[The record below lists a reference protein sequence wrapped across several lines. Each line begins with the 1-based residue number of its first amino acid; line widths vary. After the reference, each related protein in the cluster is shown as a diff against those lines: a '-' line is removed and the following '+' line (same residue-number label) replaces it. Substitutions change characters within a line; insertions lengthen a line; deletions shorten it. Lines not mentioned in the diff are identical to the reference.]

1 MNEFYLGDAR
11 QGLQRLAEQ
20 GRRVQL
26 CYLDPPYLTGRDFGA
41 YCDRFPSDEDYY
53 AMMRAVLQG
62 VYEVLDARGSLFLHI
77 DWRTHARLRLLL
89 EEIFGA
95 EGFRNEIVWCYRSG
109 GRAQTHF
116 SRKHDTLLFFAKS
129 RGAYF
134 DAMQDPLPRAEVRSN
149 HMKRGV
155 DEDFQDRV
163 RNLLTQKDEAV
174 VFMVV
179 SSMTEDKFAEAM
191 RPFGGDILQTS
202 LSIKDEEELKCEL
215 GKC

>member
-129 RGAYF
+129 RDAYF

-155 DEDFQDRV
+155 DEDGR
-163 RNLLTQKDEAV
+163 A
-174 VFMVV
+174 
-179 SSMTEDKFAEAM
+179 
-191 RPFGGDILQTS
+191 
-202 LSIKDEEELKCEL
+202 
-215 GKC
+215 